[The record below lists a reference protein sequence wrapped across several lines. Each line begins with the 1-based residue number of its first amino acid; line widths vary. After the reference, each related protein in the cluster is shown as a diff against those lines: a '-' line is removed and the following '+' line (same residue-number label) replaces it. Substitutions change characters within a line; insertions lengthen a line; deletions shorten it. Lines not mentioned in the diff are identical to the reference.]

1 MAESEADGGWWGSW
15 VNQTLQNAR
24 AKSAETLEFIKRD
37 LSEFTEV
44 VQHDTTS
51 TIAATATAVREKLS
65 VDGSSHT
72 GQRVKEGLS
81 SIFGTISEAFAPSL
95 GSTLDQ
101 EENIVLMANTQ
112 GSTEPYDRAKAR
124 FYSLQADPATYCNEP
139 DGPPETY
146 MTWAAAFSLKEKKR
160 EVSDLLAMCPAIR
173 AMYTRLVPA
182 AVSHTEFW
190 HRYFYRLHQL
200 EQGEARRAE
209 LVKRA
214 HPRSDETVLSWEDE
228 EDEFPKAPT
237 SNLWPDQECIIPGM
251 EHSSKNPEAYEGR
264 TEHLSDAADGRSI
277 RTAVDHLHSSPESQ
291 SQAIVLLDSEIV
303 HNPCDDADD
312 YDDEPCD
319 GVTISSTEDTLSTL
333 TLAASDSVVALT
345 AADGTS
351 NTELRRVAANREES
365 ADLRVYDLR
374 SDSDKSTPTSAKI
387 GSSTDI
393 SEDWEKDFDLDMTE
407 EEIQQA
413 LSKADVPGELEGDW
427 EDWE

>member
-1 MAESEADGGWWGSW
+1 M
-15 VNQTLQNAR
+15 
-24 AKSAETLEFIKRD
+24 
-37 LSEFTEV
+37 
-44 VQHDTTS
+44 
-51 TIAATATAVREKLS
+51 
-65 VDGSSHT
+65 
-72 GQRVKEGLS
+72 VKEGLS

-101 EENIVLMANTQ
+101 EENIVLVANTQ

-139 DGPPETY
+139 DGSPETY
-146 MTWAAAFSLKEKKR
+146 MVWAAAFSLKEKKG
-160 EVSDLLAMCPAIR
+160 EVSDLLATCPAIR

-214 HPRSDETVLSWEDE
+214 HPRSDEPVLSWEDE
-228 EDEFPKAPT
+228 EDEILKAPT
-237 SNLWPDQECIIPGM
+237 SNLLPDQECIITGM
-251 EHSSKNPEAYEGR
+251 EHSSSNPEAYECR
-264 TEHLSDAADGRSI
+264 TEHLSDATDGGST

-291 SQAIVLLDSEIV
+291 SQATAVLSPGIV
-303 HNPCDDADD
+303 HDPCDDDD
-312 YDDEPCD
+312 DDDDDDDEPCD

-345 AADGTS
+345 EADGTS
-351 NTELRRVAANREES
+351 STEMRRVAANREDS

-374 SDSDKSTPTSAKI
+374 SDSDKSTPTSGKI

-413 LSKADVPGELEGDW
+413 LSKADVPGQLEGEW

>member
-1 MAESEADGGWWGSW
+1 
-15 VNQTLQNAR
+15 
-24 AKSAETLEFIKRD
+24 
-37 LSEFTEV
+37 V

-72 GQRVKEGLS
+72 GQMVKEGLS

-101 EENIVLMANTQ
+101 EENIVLVANTQ

-139 DGPPETY
+139 DGSPETY
-146 MTWAAAFSLKEKKR
+146 MVWAAAFSLKEKKG
-160 EVSDLLAMCPAIR
+160 EVSDLLATCPAIR

-200 EQGEARRAE
+200 EQVNEI
-209 LVKRA
+209 L
-214 HPRSDETVLSWEDE
+214 
-228 EDEFPKAPT
+228 KAPT
-237 SNLWPDQECIIPGM
+237 SNLLPDQECIITGM
-251 EHSSKNPEAYEGR
+251 EHSSSNPEAYECR
-264 TEHLSDAADGRSI
+264 TEHLSDATDGGST

-291 SQAIVLLDSEIV
+291 SQATAVLSPGIV
-303 HNPCDDADD
+303 HDPCDDDD
-312 YDDEPCD
+312 DDDDDDDEPCD

-345 AADGTS
+345 EADGTS
-351 NTELRRVAANREES
+351 STEMRRVAANREDS

-374 SDSDKSTPTSAKI
+374 SDSDKSTPTSGKI

-413 LSKADVPGELEGDW
+413 LSKADVPGQLEGEW